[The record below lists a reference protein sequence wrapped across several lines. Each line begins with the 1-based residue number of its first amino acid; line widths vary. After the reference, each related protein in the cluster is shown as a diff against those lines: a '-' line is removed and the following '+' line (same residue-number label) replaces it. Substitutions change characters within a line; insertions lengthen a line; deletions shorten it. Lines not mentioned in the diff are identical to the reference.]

1 MRRVRTNVTVDG
13 ALAAE
18 AKAHG
23 VSLSGALEVGR
34 RERLRAAHRAAFLP
48 ENAAGYDA
56 ARARF
61 ETAGLPFDADR
72 RFRASLTGAARGGR

>member
-1 MRRVRTNVTVDG
+1 MRRVRTNVTVD
-13 ALAAE
+13 AELLAE

-23 VSLSGALEVGR
+23 VSLSGALEAGL
-34 RERLRAAHRAAFLP
+34 RERLRAARRAAFLA

-61 ETAGLPFDADR
+61 EAEGLPFDADR
-72 RFRASLTGAARGGR
+72 RF